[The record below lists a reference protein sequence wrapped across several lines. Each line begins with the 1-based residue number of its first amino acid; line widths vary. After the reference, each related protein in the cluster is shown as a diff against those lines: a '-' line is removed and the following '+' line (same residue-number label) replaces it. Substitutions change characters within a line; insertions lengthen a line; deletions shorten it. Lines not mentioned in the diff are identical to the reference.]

1 MFCRRCSCLLAW
13 LQYKMVQYPT
23 LLYTR
28 VPSTMSR
35 RRTCRKGKTDE
46 EVACSKTQKEKMKNH
61 RESDLPVDRVGI
73 QAKRQGL
80 AISRKCPIYEST
92 KHSATSYFCPYW
104 LKVVDKAKI
113 NNSGTRLKH
122 RSSMT
127 EAKSSLSRS
136 SRERRYLCLP
146 KRRVQH
152 PMVPKLPL
160 RGNSHWRPREKI
172 CKESSITSILRTLK
186 HAPFFA
192 CSLCPATILKL

>member
-136 SRERRYLCLP
+136 RRERRSS
-146 KRRVQH
+146 
-152 PMVPKLPL
+152 VPTK
-160 RGNSHWRPREKI
+160 KT
-172 CKESSITSILRTLK
+172 SSASYG
-186 HAPFFA
+186 AQ
-192 CSLCPATILKL
+192 ATI